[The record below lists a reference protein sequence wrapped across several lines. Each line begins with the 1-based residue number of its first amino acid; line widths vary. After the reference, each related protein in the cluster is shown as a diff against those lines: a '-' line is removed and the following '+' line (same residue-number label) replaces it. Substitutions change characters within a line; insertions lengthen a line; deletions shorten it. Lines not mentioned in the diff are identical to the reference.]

1 MRKKREE
8 QYITITD
15 VAKEAG
21 VSIATVSRVINNGNV
36 RDVKRRAVLDAI
48 KKLNYVPNNSA
59 RNLAAVN
66 ATKRI
71 LLMVP
76 SIGMPCYSE
85 LIKGFKNGA
94 QIYKY
99 DPIIQEYDFNQTK
112 YEELNNSLLAS
123 SEIKAVVQIG
133 KEKEI
138 ANKMVVGLNHDLLK
152 ISVDEKYLSK
162 KIGVYFPVDN
172 VLSDFIIN
180 GLALDAIDVKEEVR
194 TGINTHDVDFYLCQT
209 IEDAAKLIN
218 KGITKDIF
226 VLDNTNELGK
236 IVPNIKTFP
245 IDFFAV
251 GAILAH
257 IAIKSITGVLND
269 ESKILE
275 LVIK

>member
-36 RDVKRRAVLDAI
+36 RDVKRCAVLDAI

-71 LLMVP
+71 LLVVP
-76 SIGMPCYSE
+76 SIAMPCYTE

-99 DPIIQEYDFNQTK
+99 DPIIQEYEYSASK

-133 KEKEI
+133 EEKEI
-138 ANKMVVGLNHDLLK
+138 ANKIVVGLNHELLNVT
-152 ISVDEKYLSK
+152 VDEKYK
-162 KIGVYFPVDN
+162 TETIGVYFPVDD
-172 VLSDFIIN
+172 VLTNYVVN
-180 GLALDAIDVKEEVR
+180 GLGLNAIDVRNRVETDSLKCNLDYY
-194 TGINTHDVDFYLCQT
+194 IAQS

-218 KGITKDIF
+218 MGVQKDIY
-226 VLDNTNELGK
+226 VLDDTTEISQ

-245 IDFFAV
+245 IDFYAV
-251 GAILAH
+251 GAVLAH
-257 IAIKSITGVLND
+257 IAIKSITGVLNED
-269 ESKILE
+269 SKSLD

>member
-36 RDVKRRAVLDAI
+36 RDVKRRAVLEAI

-76 SIGMPCYSE
+76 SIAIPCYTE

-99 DPIIQEYDFNQTK
+99 DPIIQEYEFNQAK

-123 SEIKAVVQIG
+123 SEVKAVVQIG
-133 KEKEI
+133 EEKEI
-138 ANKMVVGLNHDLLK
+138 ANKLVVGLNHELMN
-152 ISVDEKYLSK
+152 ITVDEKYLSTK
-162 KIGVYFPVDN
+162 FGVYFPIDT
-172 VLSDFIIN
+172 VLNDFVIN
-180 GLALDAIDVKEEVR
+180 GLGLDATNVNEEVKSQKL
-194 TGINTHDVDFYLCQT
+194 TSNVDAYICQT

-218 KGITKDIF
+218 
-226 VLDNTNELGK
+226 
-236 IVPNIKTFP
+236 
-245 IDFFAV
+245 
-251 GAILAH
+251 
-257 IAIKSITGVLND
+257 SGV
-269 ESKILE
+269 SKFIC
-275 LVIK
+275 IR